1 MTQTESLEQ
10 TPINAAKKIVKKGNV
25 KDITKKSVN
34 DIPKLF
40 DNDTAEIKPKR
51 SYRLNPKARV
61 NRKCKFELK
70 KEIVEYFP
78 NYVRDCLSNDID
90 EYENLTLQIKQTSF
104 ELKPFNI
111 LNACIYKFLLQH
123 QDKRET
129 DDLLKENQHVYLY
142 KSLINVYN
150 DIHKQFSKC
159 KNLRESIKDAYELSK
174 SINDSKNIDKHSEE
188 SDKNDSA

>member
-1 MTQTESLEQ
+1 MTQIES
-10 TPINAAKKIVKKGNV
+10 PINTAKKVVKKGNV
-25 KDITKKSVN
+25 NDITKQSVN
-34 DIPKLF
+34 EVPKLF
-40 DNDTAEIKPKR
+40 DNETSQIKPKR

-61 NRKCKFELK
+61 NRKSKFELK

-78 NYVRDCLSNDID
+78 NYVRDCLSNDVD
-90 EYENLTLQIKQTSF
+90 EYENLTLQIKDSSF

-111 LNACIYKFLLQH
+111 LNACIYRFLLQH

-150 DIHKQFSKC
+150 DIHKRFSKC
-159 KNLRESIKDAYELSK
+159 KDLRESIKDAYELSVNLHN
-174 SINDSKNIDKHSEE
+174 SADPKNNHSEE